1 MHSILPRPLLVAALL
16 LVIGA
21 LVGCQGAP
29 PVAQPAAPAPVN
41 TTAPVPVATD
51 TPASEAGAAM
61 TPLATGEAGDAMTP
75 LATSEAGA
83 VMTPLAT
90 GEAGAAMTPLATD
103 ALTSPLG
110 TPAAMAP
117 AATSMASA
125 AGTPSTLPVL
135 GGGINSVTYIATDTG
150 YSGPASFASGW
161 TQLTLTNQGTT
172 LHDLQFIELQAGKTI
187 SDVLSVLQSQGGP
200 PDWIKFYG
208 SVRAAPGQSAAYVVN
223 TPAGNYVILSFAQ
236 SGPNQPPDALLGLLS
251 AITVTAPQA
260 GAPQPVLPTTSASIN
275 LVDFSFVV
283 TGTFQAGD
291 QTVLLTNSGKEDHQ
305 AVFLPLKPGKTV
317 DDFNKALRSEMS
329 GTPVPEPELLFGKG
343 PSVTLSPGVSLYF
356 PVTLQAGEYALA
368 CFIPSPANGGQPHA
382 VLGMVKQ
389 VTVRV
394 DQHRAAHIDGA
405 AVDRGRVADELAVYD
420 GQRTV
425 VPDRSAMRTQRLV
438 VGEERGR
445 DRDGA
450 TVADRAALRV

>member
-29 PVAQPAAPAPVN
+29 PAAQPAAPAPVN
-41 TTAPVPVATD
+41 TTAPVPVDPD

-61 TPLATGEAGDAMTP
+61 NSTRHRRG
-75 LATSEAGA
+75 
-83 VMTPLAT
+83 
-90 GEAGAAMTPLATD
+90 GAAMTPLATD

-135 GGGINSVTYIATDTG
+135 GGGINSLTYTATDTG
-150 YSGPASFASGW
+150 YSGPATFASGW
-161 TQLTLTNQGTT
+161 TQLTLTNQGTRP
-172 LHDLQFIELQAGKTI
+172 HDLQLIELQAGKTI
-187 SDVLSVLQSQGGP
+187 SDVLSTLQSQGPP

-208 SVRAAPGQSAAYVVN
+208 SVSAEPGQSAAYVVN
-223 TPAGNYVILSFAQ
+223 PPAGNYVILSFGQ

-283 TGTFQAGD
+283 TGTFQAGA
-291 QTVLLTNSGKEDHQ
+291 QTVLLTNSGKETHQ

-317 DDFNKALRSEMS
+317 DDFNKVMRSEMS
-329 GTPVPEPELLFGKG
+329 GTPVPESELLFGMG
-343 PSVTLSPGVSLYF
+343 PNVTLSPGVSLYF
-356 PVTLQAGEYALA
+356 PVTLQAGEYALV

-382 VLGMVKQ
+382 ALGMVKQ
-389 VTVRV
+389 VSVR
-394 DQHRAAHIDGA
+394 
-405 AVDRGRVADELAVYD
+405 
-420 GQRTV
+420 
-425 VPDRSAMRTQRLV
+425 
-438 VGEERGR
+438 
-445 DRDGA
+445 
-450 TVADRAALRV
+450 